1 MNRARGVLVTGL
13 VGAISL
19 GCGAEPKATAPKL
32 VHTEGDT
39 LVDPSGAPLA
49 LEGISFGD
57 MTPAGQPF
65 ESEGGAAY
73 AEVARMGMNHVRL
86 SFNAATLE
94 GETPGS
100 YRPEALAWLDDNV
113 AQARES
119 GLYLVLALSVPPGG
133 SGFDCGNDAFWD
145 SAEYQERFVALWR
158 MLAARYADEPVIAGY
173 ALFDLPNPNRS
184 LEQWLELADRTT
196 RAIRA
201 VDGGHLLTIGRAL
214 SVKCKFDELAS
225 ESFVRVDDANVL
237 YEMERVQPWNYVAQL
252 ITPAY
257 DPKQVMLPE
266 YGPYPDETR
275 FALDPAKS
283 EWLHTPQDTRP
294 PATQLNL
301 KPHET
306 EWTEK
311 VFYYTVTEPKFA
323 YALPALQAD
332 FTSGK
337 AYFDDILIEEVS
349 ETGERRVLKNI
360 DLESSDGWY
369 FWQGIEGGQELKGTG
384 VVTTEKSAHRGEG
397 SVAISGTTSLANLAG
412 DGAVFLVNVG
422 RTYRVTSWVKGEN
435 IAAGDLAR
443 VRLDF
448 WGYSEPL
455 HGFDRRTLEGLFTD
469 FRAWGRAQ
477 GVPMAVNLFGTSR
490 PTFEDG
496 RGGAAWV
503 SDMIDIMREQQ
514 LGWSYLAFRDENFG
528 IYTNLSGEPDPE
540 TVNQPLVDLLTEKLR

>member
-1 MNRARGVLVTGL
+1 MNFARGVLVASL
-13 VGAISL
+13 AAASSL
-19 GCGAEPKATAPKL
+19 GCGPEPRATPPQL

-49 LEGISFGD
+49 LEGILFGD

-86 SFNAATLE
+86 YFDAAMLE
-94 GETPGS
+94 DEAVGS

-113 AQARES
+113 AQAREN

-145 SAEYQERFVALWR
+145 SAEYQDRFVALWQ

-184 LEQWLELADRTT
+184 LEQWLELANRTT
-196 RAIRA
+196 RAIRT
-201 VDGGHLLTIGRAL
+201 VDRGHLLTIGRAI
-214 SVKCKFDELAS
+214 SVKCKYDEPAS
-225 ESFVRVDDANVL
+225 QSFVRVDDANVL
-237 YEMERVQPWNYVAQL
+237 YELERMQPWNYVAQL

-257 DPKQVMLPE
+257 DPEQVMLPE

-294 PATQLNL
+294 SGTQLNL
-301 KPHET
+301 KPDET
-306 EWTEK
+306 EWTKK
-311 VFYYTVTEPKFA
+311 VFYYTVTQPEFA

-332 FTSGK
+332 FTAGK

-349 ETGERRVLKNI
+349 ETGARVLKDI

-369 FWQGIEGGQELKGTG
+369 FWEGLEGGEEVKGTG

-412 DGAVFLVNVG
+412 DGAVFLVSVG

-435 IAAGDLAR
+435 IARGALAR

-448 WGYSEPL
+448 GGYSEPL
-455 HGFDRRTLEGLFTD
+455 HGFDREMLEGLFTN

-477 GVPMAVNLFGTSR
+477 GVPMAVSLFGAAR
-490 PTFEDG
+490 PAFEDG
-496 RGGAAWV
+496 RGGVAWV

-514 LGWSYLAFRDENFG
+514 LGWTYSGYRDRDFG
-528 IYTNLSGEPDPE
+528 IYTNRRGEPDPE
-540 TVNQPLVDLLTEKLR
+540 TVNQPLVDLLTEKLH